1 MRDALAEAESGAA
14 AVAEIDARRL
24 SAIDRAD
31 TTASKVAEQ
40 AELIAFLEETVLKLQ
55 NKGGLAAEQPA
66 MDQPAKQQTAAVA
79 AAVTAAEEQHV
90 IDLAAE
96 RQQAE
101 QRLEAAAAEHATA
114 VAAMEAQRDAAEARL
129 AASAAQEHTAVAA
142 HKAEVAALVESHKAE
157 MAATIESL
165 KAKTPPMAE
174 AKPECAVPV
183 APSALVA
190 LATLQHE
197 LAEAREAMNMVGE
210 AVAGQEEAVTV
221 ATPSKRGIKQLLK
234 SPFVRRS
241 AKKSRKL
248 FKKGELSADPSS
260 PSVALIRPAGGG
272 AKVETLI
279 TPAKKRPADP
289 SPGTPL
295 VPPGAN
301 MGTAV
306 ARAAAALDRG
316 IAVGETLRAE
326 LESAATVPAAPTTPQ
341 AASSRVRPRSEMS
354 PSGETPGRAQ
364 KPALGVSPVRHL
376 PPSIAWRLDSP
387 RAFTVPLHA
396 GRCRRCRHLAAGAFA
411 RGDGGRADGQG
422 GAA

>member
-24 SAIDRAD
+24 SAINRAD

-66 MDQPAKQQTAAVA
+66 MDQSAEQQTAAVA
-79 AAVTAAEEQHV
+79 AAVTAAEEQHA

-101 QRLEAAAAEHATA
+101 QKLEAAAAEHAAA

-165 KAKTPPMAE
+165 KEETPPM
-174 AKPECAVPV
+174 AKPECAAPV
-183 APSALVA
+183 APSALAA

-295 VPPGAN
+295 VPQGAN

-316 IAVGETLRAE
+316 IAVGETLRVE
-326 LESAATVPAAPTTPQ
+326 LESAAAVPAAPTTPQ

-354 PSGETPGRAQ
+354 PSGETPGRTQ

-396 GRCRRCRHLAAGAFA
+396 GRCRRRRHLAAGAFA